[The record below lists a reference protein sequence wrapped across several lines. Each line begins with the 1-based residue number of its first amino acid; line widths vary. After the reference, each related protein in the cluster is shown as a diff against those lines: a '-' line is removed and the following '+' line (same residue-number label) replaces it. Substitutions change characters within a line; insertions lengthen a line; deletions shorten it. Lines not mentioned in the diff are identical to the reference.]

1 MTVLLKDGIL
11 EIEPFVFEQI
21 LHKGVLTMTEFLTNP
36 TLVIVSLILTII
48 GTVAG
53 IVMHK
58 VTDYNAWIIWGGVST
73 FIFSWTSSVFLGYFF
88 NLATNGIDDAMLIM
102 LILWVP
108 LFFGIAVVALVWGIV
123 KYKGI
128 KIDL

>member
-1 MTVLLKDGIL
+1 MTA
-11 EIEPFVFEQI
+11 
-21 LHKGVLTMTEFLTNP
+21 FLTNP
-36 TLVIVSLILTII
+36 TLVLVSLIATIL

-58 VTDYNAWIIWGGVST
+58 VTNYNAWIIWGGVST

-88 NLATNGIDDAMLIM
+88 NLATSGIDDAMLIM

-108 LFFGIAVVALVWGIV
+108 LFFGMAVVALVWGIV

-128 KIDL
+128 KIEL